1 MRLWQILLLLFVLV
15 PIGEIWLLIEVG
27 RLVGAGWTVVLVVLT
42 AVIGAA
48 LVRIQGLATLARV
61 RAALAAGALPAT
73 ELIEGAGI
81 LVAGVLLLTPGFI
94 TDCAGF
100 ALLFP
105 PLRRSLA
112 GAVLAQE
119 LARGQ
124 KPEGGRTLEGEFRR
138 TDD

>member
-1 MRLWQILLLLFVLV
+1 MLLLLVLLV
-15 PIGEIWLLIEVG
+15 PVGEIWLLIEVG
-27 RLVGAGWTVVLVVLT
+27 RLVGAGWTAMLVVLT
-42 AVIGAA
+42 AVMGAA

-61 RAALAAGALPAT
+61 RTALAAGALPAT
-73 ELIEGAGI
+73 ELIQGVGI

-119 LARGQ
+119 LARGRR
-124 KPEGGRTLEGEFRR
+124 PVGGRTLEGEFRR